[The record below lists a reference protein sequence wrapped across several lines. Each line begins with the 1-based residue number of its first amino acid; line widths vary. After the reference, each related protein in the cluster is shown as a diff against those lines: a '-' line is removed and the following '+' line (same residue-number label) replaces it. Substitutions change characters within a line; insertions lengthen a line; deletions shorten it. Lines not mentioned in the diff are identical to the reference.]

1 MKIPHNILFFLSFLL
16 MINGCKTLLPGNKSV
31 SDNRKGVYSEDLSNY
46 RATLAPELVV
56 VEPQV
61 VEEKQIPDSTTA
73 PVNPKLNYLLDTVT
87 SHTKA
92 NVNHIE
98 GFTIQVYAGDD
109 RELANEFKLD
119 ILRHFPECE
128 PKMVFEQPNYK
139 VRIGLF
145 YTRLE
150 AQYQF
155 GQVKEVF
162 NRAILIP
169 TRININ
175 D

>member
-1 MKIPHNILFFLSFLL
+1 MKIRYHIFIFFFFLFL
-16 MINGCKTLLPGNKSV
+16 INGCASILPGNKSTNNKKA
-31 SDNRKGVYSEDLSNY
+31 SYTEDLSRY
-46 RATLAPELVV
+46 RATLAPEIQKIEDHKVT
-56 VEPQV
+56 EIH
-61 VEEKQIPDSTTA
+61 IPDSTTA
-73 PVNPKLNYLLDTVT
+73 PVNEKINYLMDTVT
-87 SHTKA
+87 AYTKT
-92 NVNHIE
+92 NINYIE
-98 GFTIQVYAGDD
+98 GFTIQVYAGSD

-155 GQVKEVF
+155 NQVKDVF
-162 NRAILIP
+162 AKAILIP
-169 TRININ
+169 TRIEF
-175 D
+175 DD